1 MILRF
6 SEIYSK
12 RERKKQLDFQ
22 FELDKFEFEGD
33 EIKIT
38 KPVKVNGELRVIEDI
53 IELDVHVNTELEMLC
68 SRCLSSFSYPID
80 VQMEEKFTNNVDQ
93 GENEDIIL
101 LEGDVFDVAEVIIN
115 NIISTLPIKR
125 LCNKDCKGLCQNCGT
140 NLNVNKC
147 NCSIGD
153 VDIRMTKLMD
163 LFN

>member
-12 RERKKQLDFQ
+12 REKKKQLDFQ

-33 EIKIT
+33 EIKVT

-80 VQMEEKFTNNVDQ
+80 VQMEEKFTNNNDQ
-93 GENEDIIL
+93 KENDDVIL
-101 LEGDVFDVAEVIIN
+101 LESDVFDVAEVIIN

-147 NCSIGD
+147 TCGSGD
-153 VDIRMTKLMD
+153 VDIRMAKLMD